1 MGALVD
7 ALVGGRRFAGRPRW
21 LTETELRL
29 ERYQKPHAV
38 DWATG
43 AALLIRA
50 DVERAIGDWDES
62 YFLYSEETDYC
73 RRIRD
78 HGYRV
83 WFEPKA
89 VVQHSG
95 AGSGTSPALSSL
107 MAVNRVRYVERHHRR
122 PYAATY
128 RGVVALG
135 EALRARDPVHRR
147 TLGILL
153 RRNRW
158 RELPHATVGTAQPP
172 TADG

>member
-1 MGALVD
+1 MGD
-7 ALVGGRRFAGRPRW
+7 ALVGGRRFAGRPKW
-21 LTETELRL
+21 LTETELRV
-29 ERYQKPHAV
+29 EEYQTPHAV

-43 AALLIRA
+43 AALLISA

-73 RRIRD
+73 RRVRD

-83 WFEPKA
+83 WFEPTA

-107 MAVNRVRYVERHHRR
+107 MAVNGVRYVERHHRR
-122 PYAATY
+122 LFAATY
-128 RGVVALG
+128 RGVAALR

-147 TLGILL
+147 TLGTLL
-153 RRNRW
+153 RRDSW
-158 RELPHATVGTAQPP
+158 RELPRATVVRRNR
-172 TADG
+172 DR